1 MPVTLEHT
9 CAVIDVSQ
17 TRGLQADRLR
27 HLAKY
32 FATMLELEAV
42 VGHGRTA
49 AAKVGCS

>member
-1 MPVTLEHT
+1 MPFTLEHT
-9 CAVIDVSQ
+9 CVVIAVTQ

-42 VGHGRTA
+42 VGHRQA
-49 AAKVGCS
+49 AAAEADCS